1 VPLRRWRLSYMAL
14 KKLPTKMYPGF
25 GLSMLDRAVK
35 EFFAARCAS
44 DDLGEIFEHFAQ
56 DGVAR
61 CVYCDNAEAS
71 RWDHLHPVSK
81 GGDSSPGNLVPACG
95 RCDDSKQD
103 RTIEEWVAS
112 KSKHRPATRL
122 PAIKERIA
130 RYQAEFTYSP
140 LEFEQKLDDR
150 QRAIYARFREKLD
163 ALREQMTVD
172 GLISPIKQTAARDR
186 VKPRGA

>member
-1 VPLRRWRLSYMAL
+1 MGL

-44 DDLGEIFEHFAQ
+44 DELVDIFEHFAQ

-71 RWDHLHPVSK
+71 RWDHLHPVSR
-81 GGDSSPGNLVPACG
+81 GGDSTPGNLVPACG

-112 KSKHRPATRL
+112 KSKHRPAAERL
-122 PAIKERIA
+122 PTIKERIA

-140 LEFEQKLDDR
+140 VNFEQKLDDS
-150 QRAIYARFREKLD
+150 QRKIYERFREKLF
-163 ALREQMTVD
+163 ALREQMEAD
-172 GLISPIKQTAARDR
+172 GLISPAPKAAARDR
-186 VKPRGA
+186 VKKRGA